1 MPNRGKLIVF
11 SAPSGSGKTTI
22 VRALLERPSLNLD
35 FSISATS
42 RAPRGKEIY
51 GKDYYFL
58 STEDFEQAIKK
69 GEFLEWEEVY
79 PGQYYGTLKS
89 EVDRLR
95 DQGKNVV
102 FDIDVKG
109 GMSVKKAFGPEVLAI
124 FVQPPSVEVLA
135 QRLKGR
141 GTESEDKIQLRLDKA
156 QKELAFAPSFDHVL
170 VNDELALAIE
180 QAEALILNHIGR
192 VHGEQ

>member
-1 MPNRGKLIVF
+1 MPHRGKLIVF

-22 VRALLERPSLNLD
+22 VRALLENSELNMA

-42 RAPRGKEIY
+42 RAPRGKEIH

-58 STEDFEQAIKK
+58 SPEAFEKAIKNE
-69 GEFLEWEEVY
+69 EFLEWEEVY

-102 FDIDVKG
+102 FDIDVQG
-109 GMSVKKAFGPEVLAI
+109 GMSIKKAFGPDVLSI
-124 FVQPPSVEVLA
+124 FVQPPSVEILA
-135 QRLKGR
+135 QRLTSR
-141 GTESEDKIQLRLDKA
+141 GTESDDKIKLRLDKA
-156 QKELAFAPSFDHVL
+156 HQELSFAPSFDHIL
-170 VNDELALAIE
+170 VNDQLERAIN
-180 QAEALILNHIGR
+180 QAKRLILNHIGQAY
-192 VHGEQ
+192 EKK

>member
-1 MPNRGKLIVF
+1 MPHRGKLIVF

-22 VRALLERPSLNLD
+22 VRALLENSALNMD

-42 RAPRGKEIY
+42 RAPRGKEVH

-58 STEDFEQAIKK
+58 SPEDFEQAIKK

-102 FDIDVKG
+102 FDIDVQG
-109 GMSVKKAFGPEVLAI
+109 GMSIKKAFGNEVLAI
-124 FVQPPSVEVLA
+124 FVQPPSVEILA
-135 QRLKGR
+135 QRLTSR
-141 GTESEDKIQLRLDKA
+141 GTESDDKIKLRLDKA
-156 QKELAFAPSFDHVL
+156 HQELSFAPSFDHIL
-170 VNDELALAIE
+170 VNDQLVRAID
-180 QAEALILNHIGR
+180 QAKTLIINHIGQA
-192 VHGEQ
+192 HGKK

>member
-1 MPNRGKLIVF
+1 MPHRGKLIVF

-22 VRALLERPSLNLD
+22 VRALLENSELNMA

-42 RAPRGKEIY
+42 RAPRGKEIH

-58 STEDFEQAIKK
+58 SPEAFEKAIKEE
-69 GEFLEWEEVY
+69 EFLECEEVY

-102 FDIDVKG
+102 FDIDVQG
-109 GMSVKKAFGPEVLAI
+109 GMSIKKTFGPDVLSI
-124 FVQPPSVEVLA
+124 FVQPPSVEILA
-135 QRLKGR
+135 HRLTGR
-141 GTESEDKIQLRLDKA
+141 GTESDDKIKLRLDKA
-156 QKELAFAPSFDHVL
+156 HQELSFAPSFDHIL
-170 VNDELALAIE
+170 VNDQLERAID
-180 QAEALILNHIGR
+180 QAKTLILNHIGQA
-192 VHGEQ
+192 HEKK

>member
-1 MPNRGKLIVF
+1 MPSRGKLIIF

-22 VRALLERPSLNLD
+22 VRALLKRPRLNLA

-42 RAPRGKEIY
+42 REARGNEVH

-58 STEDFEQAIKK
+58 STEAFEKAINNK
-69 GEFLEWEEVY
+69 EFLEWEEVY
-79 PGQYYGTLKS
+79 NGQYYGTLKT

-109 GMSVKKAFGPEVLAI
+109 GVSLKQSFGSEVLAI
-124 FVQPPSVEVLA
+124 FVQPPSVDELA
-135 QRLKGR
+135 QRLLNR
-141 GTESEDKIQLRLDKA
+141 GTETAEKIKLRLDKA
-156 QKELAFAPSFDHVL
+156 HEELAFAPSFDHIL
-170 VNDELALAIE
+170 INDQLEKAVE
-180 QAEALILNHIGR
+180 QAESLILNHIEKD
-192 VHGEQ
+192 HGGK

>member
-1 MPNRGKLIVF
+1 MPHRGKLIVF

-22 VRALLERPSLNLD
+22 VRALLENSALNMD

-42 RAPRGKEIY
+42 RAPRGKEVH

-58 STEDFEQAIKK
+58 SPEAFEKAIKDE
-69 GEFLEWEEVY
+69 EFLEWEEVY

-109 GMSVKKAFGPEVLAI
+109 GMSIKKAFGNEVLAI

-135 QRLKGR
+135 ERLKGR
-141 GTESEDKIQLRLDKA
+141 GTESEDKIKLRLDKA
-156 QKELAFAPSFDHVL
+156 QQELAFASSFDHVL
-170 VNDELALAIE
+170 INDELTLAIE
-180 QAEALILNHIGR
+180 QAEALILEHIGQA
-192 VHGEQ
+192 HGEK